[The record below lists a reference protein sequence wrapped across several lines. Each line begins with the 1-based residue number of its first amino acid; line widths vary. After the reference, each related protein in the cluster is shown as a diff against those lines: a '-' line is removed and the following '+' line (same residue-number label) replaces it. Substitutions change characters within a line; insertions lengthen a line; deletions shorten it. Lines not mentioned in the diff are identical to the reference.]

1 MNFTYRLQ
9 LHARFGFAAAR
20 DAVPYLHALGV
31 THCYLSPIL
40 RAGPG
45 STHGYDTTDHAM
57 LNPELGSDDDF
68 AALAATAAAHDMG
81 LVVDIV
87 PNHMSAD
94 AAENRW
100 WRDVLRHG
108 RASPWADAF
117 DIDWEPVKDE
127 LQGRILL
134 PVLGAPYGEVL
145 ERGDLAL
152 VLTDGE
158 ASVRGPGIDVPIDPR
173 ELPRVLEHDIES
185 LQARLGDDDPA
196 LHELQSIITA
206 LRHLPARSETDPTR
220 MRERQRETDV
230 TRERLRRLLTDA
242 PAVRTHVDAAV
253 AALRGTPGR
262 PETFDALHELLESQA
277 YRLAHWRTASHEINY
292 RRFFDVNGLAGL
304 RMEVPAVFDATHALI
319 GRLVADGRVAGV
331 RIDHIDGL
339 FDPAAYLER
348 LRRHLGPDVWLAV
361 EKILGA
367 DEQLPRD
374 WPVAGTSGYD
384 FLNDLSGVFVDGR
397 SRRALLRTWQRFTR
411 SRAAFDDVVLA
422 SKRHIM
428 DTNMASELNVL
439 ARALNRLSERDRR
452 TRDFTLNAL
461 RQALREVVAAF
472 PVYRTYVTE
481 RGATATDRAAVAT
494 AVSRAR
500 RRNPTFDRSLFAFL
514 EDVLLASPDEPE
526 RLAVAMKVQQ
536 YTAPV
541 QAKGVEDTAFYRW
554 APLASLNE
562 VGGDP
567 DRFGLAPA
575 DFHARN
581 ARRHVEWPQAMLA
594 TSTHDTK
601 RGEDARARLHALS
614 ELPREWSRHLSAWA
628 RTNGANRTRLDDG
641 PAPARADEYLVY
653 QTLLGIWPAGAV
665 AVPDGFVER
674 VREYLLK
681 AVREAKVHTS
691 WTVADEAYEAAL
703 VRFVERTLTGPTSTR
718 FLAQFLPFAATVARL
733 GMVTSL
739 AQVVLKLVGPGV
751 PDVYQGTELWDL
763 TLVDPDNRRPV
774 DFAQRRHDLEA
785 LDAAGP
791 GVIREL
797 VASWPDGRIKLAV
810 TARAGRL
817 RRDAAALFLDGT
829 YEPLAVTGAQ
839 ADHVVALARRLGDET
854 VVAIVPRLVAGLTS
868 DEHPLPLGPEA
879 WGDTRVGTGA
889 LALRDVLSGATHD
902 VGADGLRVADVLVD
916 CPVALLYTR

>member
-9 LHARFGFAAAR
+9 LHAGFGFAAAR
-20 DAVPYLHALGV
+20 DAVPYLHTLGV

-68 AALAATAAAHDMG
+68 AALASTAAEHGMG

-94 AAENRW
+94 AAVNRW

-108 RASPWADAF
+108 RASLWADAF

-127 LQGRILL
+127 LHGRILL
-134 PVLGAPYGEVL
+134 PVLGASYGEVL
-145 ERGDLAL
+145 ERGDLELAL
-152 VLTDGE
+152 VDGE

-173 ELPRVLEHDIES
+173 ELPRVFEPAIDA
-185 LQARLGDDDPA
+185 LQKRLGDDDPA
-196 LHELQSIITA
+196 VQELQSIVTSM
-206 LRHLPARSETDPTR
+206 RHLPARHETDPTR

-230 TRERLRRLLTDA
+230 TRERLRRLLADS
-242 PAVRTHVDAAV
+242 PDVREHIDAAV
-253 AALRGTPGR
+253 VALRGTPGR
-262 PETFDALHELLESQA
+262 PETFDALHELLETQA

-304 RMEVPAVFDATHALI
+304 RMEVPAVFDATHALV
-319 GRLVADGRVAGV
+319 GRLVADGRIAGL

-339 FDPAAYLER
+339 FDPEAYLNR
-348 LRRHLGPDVWLAV
+348 LRSHLGADVWLAV
-361 EKILGA
+361 EKILGP
-367 DEQLPRD
+367 DEQLPRA
-374 WPVAGTSGYD
+374 WPIAGTSGYD

-397 SRRALLRTWQRFTR
+397 GRRALLRTWQRFTR
-411 SRAAFDDVVLA
+411 SRASFDDVVLE

-439 ARALNRLSERDRR
+439 ARALNRLSERGRR

-461 RQALREVVAAF
+461 RQGLREVVAAF

-481 RGATATDRAAVAT
+481 RGVTATDRAAVAT
-494 AVSRAR
+494 AVARAR
-500 RRNPTFDRSLFAFL
+500 RRNPTFDRTLFTFL
-514 EDVLLASPDEPE
+514 EKVLLAPADLPE
-526 RLAVAMKVQQ
+526 QLAVAMKVQQ

-575 DFHARN
+575 EFHARN
-581 ARRHVEWPQAMLA
+581 ARRRAQWPQAMLA

-614 ELPREWSRHLSAWA
+614 ELPREWSRNLSAWA

-653 QTLLGIWPAGAV
+653 QTLLGIWPPGAT
-665 AVPDGFVER
+665 AVPDGFVDR

-691 WTVADEAYEAAL
+691 WTVADDAYEAAL
-703 VRFVERTLTGPTSTR
+703 VRFAERTLTGPTSRR
-718 FLAQFLPFAATVARL
+718 FLAQFLPFAATLARA

-739 AQVVLKLVGPGV
+739 AQVVLKLVSPGV

-774 DFAQRRHDLEA
+774 DFERRRRELDA

-791 GVIREL
+791 STMRDL
-797 VASWPDGRIKLAV
+797 VTGWHDGRVKLAV

-817 RRDAAALFLDGT
+817 RRDAAALFLDGS
-829 YEPLAVTGAQ
+829 YEPLDVTGAK
-839 ADHVVALARRLGDET
+839 ADHVVAVARRLGDAA
-854 VVAIVPRLVAGLTS
+854 VVAIVPRLAAGLMS
-868 DEHPLPLGPEA
+868 DAQPLPLGPEV
-879 WGDTRVGTGA
+879 WGDTRVATRDP
-889 LALRDVLSGATHD
+889 LLRDVFTGTTHH
-902 VGADGLRVADVLVD
+902 GGPDGLAVADVLVD